1 MPLKIHSPEEFKYR
15 LAETL
20 REERIRNGYKTV
32 YELSE
37 AMGFPVRTLMNMET
51 GNISGFGEL
60 FCLARFYG
68 KRVKVEFE

>member
-1 MPLKIHSPEEFKYR
+1 MK
-15 LAETL
+15 
-20 REERIRNGYKTV
+20 NGSKTV

-37 AMGFPVRTLMNMET
+37 AMGFPVKTLMNMET

-68 KRVKVEFE
+68 KRVKIEFE

>member
-20 REERIRNGYKTV
+20 REERIKNGYKTV

-37 AMGFPVRTLMNMET
+37 AMGFPVKTLMNME

-68 KRVKVEFE
+68 KRVKIEFE

>member
-20 REERIRNGYKTV
+20 REERIKNGYKTV

-37 AMGFPVRTLMNMET
+37 AMGFPVKTLMNMWAFP
-51 GNISGFGEL
+51 S
-60 FCLARFYG
+60 R
-68 KRVKVEFE
+68 R